1 MTDINSITP
10 SLELIEQ
17 WRCEPQYVT
26 AEQAGRYLQMVSM
39 AYDRFVELMER
50 SARYGADQELMACCE
65 LVDVATVIPLD
76 SGQWL
81 HSRRRSQLE
90 SKELPTDDP
99 CSESCSKA
107 VLNRARQI
115 DEMMG
120 VNVYGPHEPDT
131 CASSWV
137 ASKLIASLEER
148 ISTLESFSN

>member
-10 SLELIEQ
+10 SPELIEQ

-39 AYDRFVELMER
+39 AYDRFVKLMER
-50 SARYGADQELMACCE
+50 SARYGADQELEA
-65 LVDVATVIPLD
+65 LLT
-76 SGQWL
+76 WL
-81 HSRRRSQLE
+81 RVHNFDNLANDLLAARRTRPE
-90 SKELPTDDP
+90 PKALPTNDP
-99 CSESCSKA
+99 YLNNCSKA